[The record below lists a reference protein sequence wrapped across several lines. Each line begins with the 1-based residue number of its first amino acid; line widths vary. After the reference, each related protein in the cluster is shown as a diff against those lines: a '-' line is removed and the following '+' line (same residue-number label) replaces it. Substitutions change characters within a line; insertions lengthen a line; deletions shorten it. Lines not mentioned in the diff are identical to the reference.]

1 MSRIS
6 LKNLQEEIR
15 ILSNLPKSEN
25 IIALHEVI
33 KTANH
38 FYLIVDFCNGD
49 NLENLLEHR
58 LVLKESEVQVI
69 FKQVLKALKV
79 MRGMKV
85 IHRDIKNANILLHFP
100 KFNRVNRQ

>member
-1 MSRIS
+1 MTRIS

-15 ILSNLPKSEN
+15 ILSSLPKSEN

-38 FYLIVDFCNGD
+38 FYLIVDYCNGD

-58 LVLKESEVQVI
+58 LVLKESEV
-69 FKQVLKALKV
+69 
-79 MRGMKV
+79 
-85 IHRDIKNANILLHFP
+85 
-100 KFNRVNRQ
+100 